1 MICLKVLKG
10 LLNIKIIISNIFCIY
25 IYQTWKRF
33 IRICYLNANCIF
45 SACKTP
51 IHDIC
56 YYIRVVSI
64 ILACKKK
71 KKRRKRICF
80 IQQHQIARIPVL
92 GIMLTLISPDTEG
105 EPINFKEFF
114 HNGIQYEDKP
124 CVTCQILR
132 HIKVLTGFIILPI
145 LWPFFSHKYS

>member
-71 KKRRKRICF
+71 KK
-80 IQQHQIARIPVL
+80 
-92 GIMLTLISPDTEG
+92 E
-105 EPINFKEFF
+105 EKES
-114 HNGIQYEDKP
+114 
-124 CVTCQILR
+124 VS
-132 HIKVLTGFIILPI
+132 
-145 LWPFFSHKYS
+145 FSNTR